1 MTGVEVGMVGKG
13 ENTGDGST
21 KSKPEIVA
29 FTKAIS
35 TTRMDLEIVILSE
48 VEDKYHL
55 MTLTDRI

>member
-1 MTGVEVGMVGKG
+1 MVGKG
-13 ENTGDGST
+13 ENTADGST